1 MQFCGKRRK
10 LSKGICHELHKF
22 SRINKIELYRFQDKI
37 WESLPLFCCKYLI
50 PYFYIAFSN
59 YSMSHIKHLFL
70 IVSSFLL
77 LVACGESLENKVALG
92 GKKYGGTFTFI
103 TRENTTTF
111 FPLSS
116 YSLENQRVLTP
127 IFEPLLRVDIHSNKV
142 IPNIAKRFN
151 VSKDGKTIELIIRD
165 DVYFHADKYNDDEA
179 EKLKIE
185 DVKFSLEFACSGNKL
200 NQLGHILTGKIV
212 GSKKF
217 QSASKSN
224 FPKKGVEGIDIKNDS
239 TLVIRLTKA
248 YNNFIELLSHPNIV
262 MLSKKAYDFYGE
274 SIKYHPIGTGPFM
287 LKSHNDKQVVLG
299 RNTDYWKK
307 DEFGNQ
313 LPFLSEIRILNQNLA
328 EKEGDLFSKGKVD
341 VILELPVD
349 KLDYTF
355 GTLKDAKK
363 GRNVLHRVVYRKGVK
378 VNFFTFDCKSIPFK
392 DVRVRK
398 AFLLALDKEKMLL
411 DVLNG
416 DGNISNNGFVPKSK
430 FFQSQSVKG
439 IEFNSQK
446 ARQLLGEAGYKN
458 GVQFPELAL
467 YLGFK
472 KGTVTYK
479 YCEHVI
485 SQINQNLN
493 LRLTIKSVAKNKLR
507 GLIRQGKVKLLKTG
521 WVADYP
527 NPEAY
532 LGVFYT
538 GNKGEN
544 NGVWNLNNFKNAT
557 FDGLY
562 ERSILE
568 QNTAKK
574 LQIQQQ
580 CDQLLMDQTAI
591 LPLFTEDIFMV
602 VNIRVRDFE
611 VNQSGIIDFTKMYIK
626 NVSSN

>member
-1 MQFCGKRRK
+1 MIR
-10 LSKGICHELHKF
+10 IKF
-22 SRINKIELYRFQDKI
+22 LF
-37 WESLPLFCCKYLI
+37 SLF
-50 PYFYIAFSN
+50 FA
-59 YSMSHIKHLFL
+59 FL
-70 IVSSFLL
+70 ILE
-77 LVACGESLENKVALG
+77 ACSESLEEKTAFG

-103 TRENTTTF
+103 TRENTSTF
-111 FPLSS
+111 FPLST

-142 IPNIAKRFN
+142 VPNIAKRFN

-217 QSASKSN
+217 QSSSKSN

-239 TLVIRLTKA
+239 ILAIHLTKA

-262 MLSKKAYDFYGE
+262 MLSKKAYEFYGE
-274 SIKYHPIGTGPFM
+274 NIKYHPIGTGPFM
-287 LKSHNDKQVVLG
+287 LKSHNDKQVVLA
-299 RNTDYWKK
+299 RNDAYWKK

-313 LPFLSEIRILNQNLA
+313 LPFLSEIRILSQNFA

-349 KLDYTF
+349 KLYYTF
-355 GTLKDAKK
+355 GTLTDAKK

-378 VNFFTFDCKSIPFK
+378 VNFFAFDCKSIPFN

-458 GVQFPELAL
+458 GVGFPELAL
-467 YLGFK
+467 YVGFK

-507 GLIRQGKVKLLKTG
+507 GLIRQGKVKILKTG
-521 WVADYP
+521 WVPDYP

-532 LGVFYT
+532 LSVFYT

-557 FDGLY
+557 FDALY
-562 ERSILE
+562 EESILE
-568 QNTAKK
+568 QNKAKK
-574 LQIQQQ
+574 LKIQQQ
-580 CDQLLMDQTAI
+580 CDQILMDQAAV

-602 VNIRVRDFE
+602 VNIRARDFD
-611 VNQSGIIDFTKMYIK
+611 VNQSGIIDFSRIYIK
-626 NVSSN
+626 KIGKN

>member
-1 MQFCGKRRK
+1 M
-10 LSKGICHELHKF
+10 
-22 SRINKIELYRFQDKI
+22 SR
-37 WESLPLFCCKYLI
+37 
-50 PYFYIAFSN
+50 
-59 YSMSHIKHLFL
+59 IKHLFF

-77 LVACGESLENKVALG
+77 LAACSESLEEKTALG

-111 FPLSS
+111 FPLST

-142 IPNIAKRFN
+142 VPNIAKRFN

-165 DVYFHADKYNDDEA
+165 DVFFHADKYNDDEA

-217 QSASKSN
+217 QSASKNN

-239 TLVIRLTKA
+239 TLAIHLTKA
-248 YNNFIELLSHPNIV
+248 YNNFIELLSHPNVV
-262 MLSKKAYDFYGE
+262 MLSKKACDFYGE
-274 SIKYHPIGTGPFM
+274 NIKYHPIGTGPFM
-287 LKSHNDKQVVLG
+287 LKSHNDKQVVLA
-299 RNTDYWKK
+299 RNDDYWKK

-313 LPFLSEIRILNQNLA
+313 LPFLSEIRILSQNLA

-363 GRNVLHRVVYRKGVK
+363 GKNVLHRIVYRKGVK
-378 VNFFTFDCKSIPFK
+378 VNYFSFNCDSKPFN

-398 AFLLALDKEKMLL
+398 AFLMALDKEKMLL

-439 IEFNSQK
+439 VAFNPQMAK
-446 ARQLLGEAGYKN
+446 QLMTEAGYKN
-458 GVQFPELAL
+458 GVGFPELEL
-467 YLGFK
+467 FVTYK
-472 KGTVTYK
+472 KGTLTYN
-479 YCEHVI
+479 YCEHI
-485 SQINQNLN
+485 LSQINRNLN
-493 LRLTIKSVAKNKLR
+493 VRIKIKHISKEKRRV
-507 GLIRQGKVKLLKTG
+507 LIRKGKIKIWKTG
-521 WVADYP
+521 WTADYP

-532 LGVFYT
+532 LGVFYSK
-538 GNKGEN
+538 NKGEN
-544 NGVWNLNNFKNAT
+544 NGVWNFNNFKNPT
-557 FDGLY
+557 FDALY

-568 QNTAKK
+568 RNTAKK

-580 CDQLLMDQTAI
+580 CDQLLMDQAAI
-591 LPLFTEDIFMV
+591 LPLFTEDIFIV
-602 VNIRVRDFE
+602 VNIRARDFE
-611 VNQSGIIDFTKMYIK
+611 VNQSGIIDFSRMYIK
-626 NVSSN
+626 NVSSK

>member
-1 MQFCGKRRK
+1 MTR
-10 LSKGICHELHKF
+10 
-22 SRINKIELYRFQDKI
+22 
-37 WESLPLFCCKYLI
+37 
-50 PYFYIAFSN
+50 
-59 YSMSHIKHLFL
+59 IKHLFF

-77 LVACGESLENKVALG
+77 LTACGESLEDKVALG
-92 GKKYGGTFTFI
+92 EKKYGGTFTFI

-111 FPLSS
+111 FPLST

-142 IPNIAKRFN
+142 IPNIAKRFH

-217 QSASKSN
+217 QNASKTS

-239 TLVIRLTKA
+239 TLVIHLTKA

-274 SIKYHPIGTGPFM
+274 SIKYHPVGTGPFM
-287 LKSHNDKQVVLG
+287 LKSHNDKQVVLA
-299 RNTDYWKK
+299 RNDAYWKK

-363 GRNVLHRVVYRKGVK
+363 GKNVLHRIVYRKGVK
-378 VNFFTFDCKSIPFK
+378 VNYFSFNCDSKPFN

-398 AFLLALDKEKMLL
+398 AFLMALDKEKMLF

-439 IEFNSQK
+439 VAFNPQM
-446 ARQLLGEAGYKN
+446 AQQLMAEAGYNN
-458 GVQFPELAL
+458 GKGFPKIELFIT
-467 YLGFK
+467 FK
-472 KGTVTYK
+472 KGTLAYK
-479 YCEHVI
+479 YCEHI
-485 SQINQNLN
+485 LSQINQNLN
-493 LRLTIKSVAKNKLR
+493 LHLKIRTISKADRRRLIKS
-507 GLIRQGKVKLLKTG
+507 GKVKIWKTG

-532 LGVFYT
+532 LGVFYS

-544 NGVWNLNNFKNAT
+544 NGDWNLNNFKNTA
-557 FDGLY
+557 FDALY

-580 CDQLLMDQTAI
+580 CDQLLMDQAAI
-591 LPLFTEDIFMV
+591 LPLFTEDVFMV
-602 VNIRVRDFE
+602 VNIRARDFE

-626 NVSSN
+626 NVSSK

>member
-1 MQFCGKRRK
+1 MTHF
-10 LSKGICHELHKF
+10 
-22 SRINKIELYRFQDKI
+22 
-37 WESLPLFCCKYLI
+37 KYLSAV
-50 PYFYIAFSN
+50 FFVLLFAFS
-59 YSMSHIKHLFL
+59 
-70 IVSSFLL
+70 
-77 LVACGESLENKVALG
+77 CDESLEEKTAFG

-103 TRENTTTF
+103 TRENTSTF
-111 FPLSS
+111 FPLST
-116 YSLENQRVLTP
+116 YSLENQRVFTP
-127 IFEPLLRVDIHSNKV
+127 VFEPLLRVDIHSNKV
-142 IPNIAKRFN
+142 VPNIAKRFN

-165 DVYFHADKYNDDEA
+165 DVYFHTDKYNNDEA

-217 QSASKSN
+217 QNSSKTN

-239 TLVIRLTKA
+239 TLAIHLTKA

-274 SIKYHPIGTGPFM
+274 NIKYHPIGTGPFM
-287 LKSHNDKQVVLG
+287 LKSHNDKQVVLA
-299 RNTDYWKK
+299 RNDDYWKK

-363 GRNVLHRVVYRKGVK
+363 GKNVLHRIVYRKGVK
-378 VNFFTFDCKSIPFK
+378 VNYFSFNCDSKPFN

-398 AFLLALDKEKMLL
+398 AFLMALDKEKMLL

-439 IEFNSQK
+439 VGFNPQIAK
-446 ARQLLGEAGYKN
+446 QLMTEAGYKN
-458 GVQFPELAL
+458 GVGFPELEL
-467 YLGFK
+467 FVTYK
-472 KGTVTYK
+472 KGTLTYN
-479 YCEHVI
+479 YCEHI
-485 SQINQNLN
+485 LSQINRNLN
-493 LRLTIKSVAKNKLR
+493 VRIKIKHISKEKRRV
-507 GLIRQGKVKLLKTG
+507 LIRKGKIKIWKTG
-521 WVADYP
+521 WIADYP

-532 LGVFYT
+532 LGVFYSK
-538 GNKGEN
+538 NKGEN
-544 NGVWNLNNFKNAT
+544 NGVWNFNNFKNST
-557 FDGLY
+557 FDSLY

-580 CDQLLMDQTAI
+580 CDQLLMDQAAI
-591 LPLFTEDIFMV
+591 LPLFTEDIFIV
-602 VNIRVRDFE
+602 VNIRARDFE
-611 VNQSGIIDFTKMYIK
+611 VNQSGIIDFSRMYIK
-626 NVSSN
+626 NVSSK

>member
-1 MQFCGKRRK
+1 MT
-10 LSKGICHELHKF
+10 
-22 SRINKIELYRFQDKI
+22 RIKN
-37 WESLPLFCCKYLI
+37 LF
-50 PYFYIAFSN
+50 F
-59 YSMSHIKHLFL
+59 

-77 LVACGESLENKVALG
+77 LAACGESLEDKVALG

-111 FPLSS
+111 FPLST

-217 QSASKSN
+217 QSSSKTN
-224 FPKKGVEGIDIKNDS
+224 FPEKGVEGIDIKNDS
-239 TLVIRLTKA
+239 TLAIHLTKA

-262 MLSKKAYDFYGE
+262 MLSKKAFDFYGE
-274 SIKYHPIGTGPFM
+274 NIKYHPIGTGPFM
-287 LKSHNDKQVVLG
+287 LKSHNDKQVVLA
-299 RNTDYWKK
+299 RNDAYWKK

-313 LPFLSEIRILNQNLA
+313 LPFLSEIRILNQNFA

-363 GRNVLHRVVYRKGVK
+363 GKNVLHRIVYRKGVK
-378 VNFFTFDCKSIPFK
+378 VNYFSFNCDSKPFN

-398 AFLLALDKEKMLL
+398 AFLMALDKEKMLL

-439 IEFNSQK
+439 IAFNPQI
-446 ARQLLGEAGYKN
+446 AQQLMAEAGYKN
-458 GVQFPELAL
+458 GAGFPKIEL
-467 YLGFK
+467 YISFK
-472 KGTVTYK
+472 NGTLAYK
-479 YCEHVI
+479 YCEHI
-485 SQINQNLN
+485 LSQINQNLN
-493 LRLTIKSVAKNKLR
+493 LHLKIKTISKTDRRRLIKS
-507 GLIRQGKVKLLKTG
+507 GKVKIWKTG

-532 LGVFYT
+532 LGVFYS

-544 NGVWNLNNFKNAT
+544 NGDWNLNNFKNST
-557 FDGLY
+557 FDALY

-568 QNTAKK
+568 RNTAKK

-580 CDQLLMDQTAI
+580 CDQLLMDQAAI

-602 VNIRVRDFE
+602 VNIRARDFE
-611 VNQSGIIDFTKMYIK
+611 VNQSGIIDFSRMYIK
-626 NVSSN
+626 NIASK

>member
-1 MQFCGKRRK
+1 M
-10 LSKGICHELHKF
+10 
-22 SRINKIELYRFQDKI
+22 SR
-37 WESLPLFCCKYLI
+37 
-50 PYFYIAFSN
+50 
-59 YSMSHIKHLFL
+59 IKHLFF
-70 IVSSFLL
+70 IVSSFFLL
-77 LVACGESLENKVALG
+77 TACGESLEDKVALG
-92 GKKYGGTFTFI
+92 GKKYGGTFSFI
-103 TRENTTTF
+103 IRENTVSF
-111 FPLSS
+111 FPLST
-116 YSLENQRVLTP
+116 YSLQNQRVLTP
-127 IFEPLLRVDIHSNKV
+127 IFEPLLKVDNQTNKI
-142 IPNIAKRFN
+142 IPNVAKRFQI
-151 VSKDGKTIELIIRD
+151 SKDGKTITLVIRE
-165 DVYFHADKYNDDEA
+165 DVYFHPDKYSDDEA
-179 EKLKIE
+179 KKMTVE
-185 DVKFSLEFACSGNKL
+185 DVKFSLDFACSGNKL
-200 NQLGHILTGKIV
+200 NQLGHILIGKIQ
-212 GSKKF
+212 GSKYFQKNSKNKF
-217 QSASKSN
+217 SEN
-224 FPKKGVEGIDIKNDS
+224 GVEGIVIKNDS
-239 TLVIRLTKA
+239 TIVVNLTKP
-248 YNNFIELLSHPNIV
+248 YSNFVELLSHPNIV
-262 MLSKKAYDFYGE
+262 ILSKKAHEFYGE
-274 SIKYHPIGTGPFM
+274 KIGKHPIGTGPFM
-287 LKSHNDKQVVLG
+287 LKIAGKDAVVLK
-299 RNTDYWKK
+299 RNNHYWKK

-313 LPFLSEIRILNQNLA
+313 LPFLKEIRILNQNFA
-328 EKEGDLFSKGKVD
+328 EKEGNLFSDGKLD

-349 KLDYTF
+349 KLYYTF
-355 GTLKDAKK
+355 GTLTDAKK

-378 VNFFTFDCKSIPFK
+378 VNFFAFDCKSIPFN

-458 GVQFPELAL
+458 GVGFPELAL
-467 YLGFK
+467 YVGFK

-507 GLIRQGKVKLLKTG
+507 DLIRLGKVKLLKTG

-557 FDGLY
+557 FDALY
-562 ERSILE
+562 EQSILE
-568 QNTAKK
+568 QNTTKK

-580 CDQLLMDQTAI
+580 CDQLLMDQAAI

-602 VNIRVRDFE
+602 VNIRVRDFQ
-611 VNQSGIIDFTKMYIK
+611 VNQSGIIDFSKVYIK
-626 NVSSN
+626 KLGKN

>member
-1 MQFCGKRRK
+1 MTHFKN
-10 LSKGICHELHKF
+10 LSAIFFVL
-22 SRINKIELYRFQDKI
+22 
-37 WESLPLFCCKYLI
+37 LF
-50 PYFYIAFSN
+50 AFS
-59 YSMSHIKHLFL
+59 
-70 IVSSFLL
+70 
-77 LVACGESLENKVALG
+77 CGESLEEKTALG

-111 FPLSS
+111 FPLST

-165 DVYFHADKYNDDEA
+165 DVYFQADKYNDDEA

-217 QSASKSN
+217 QSGSKNN
-224 FPKKGVEGIDIKNDS
+224 FSKKGVEGIDIKNDS
-239 TLVIRLTKA
+239 TLVIHLTKA

-274 SIKYHPIGTGPFM
+274 NIKYHPIGTGPFM
-287 LKSHNDKQVVLG
+287 LKSHNDKQVVLA
-299 RNTDYWKK
+299 RNDDYWKK

-363 GRNVLHRVVYRKGVK
+363 GKNVLHRIVYRKGVK
-378 VNFFTFDCKSIPFK
+378 VNFFAFDCKSIPFK
-392 DVRVRK
+392 DVPVRK
-398 AFLLALDKEKMLL
+398 AFLLALDKDKMLL

-439 IEFNSQK
+439 VAFNPQMAK
-446 ARQLLGEAGYKN
+446 QLMAEAGYKN
-458 GVQFPELAL
+458 GAGFPELAL
-467 YLGFK
+467 YVGFK

-557 FDGLY
+557 FDALY

-626 NVSSN
+626 NVSSK